1 MRVTVKRSTP
11 TFHKGSVFVT
21 PQAGTEAVPRGDQV
35 YVASTF
41 HRLVAVDQIIAA
53 TK

>member
-1 MRVTVKRSTP
+1 
-11 TFHKGSVFVT
+11 VT